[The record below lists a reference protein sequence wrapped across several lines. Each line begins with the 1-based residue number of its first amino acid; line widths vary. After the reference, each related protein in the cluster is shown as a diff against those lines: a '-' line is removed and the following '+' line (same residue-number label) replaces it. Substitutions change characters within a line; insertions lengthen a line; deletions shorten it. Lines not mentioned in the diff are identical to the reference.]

1 MSILC
6 ALARTSFSCVVVLFL
21 LSPPVIGTA
30 KLSERQSS
38 PQTEAQSDALQT
50 LNQGVD
56 AFKNGQSK
64 DAEQYFLRAKQLDPH
79 LINARLYLATAYA
92 SEYIPGAPSEENTA
106 VGRAAADE
114 FKGVLALD
122 PQNLPAIDGLGSLLF
137 MMGGT
142 PFNPDVF
149 LEAKS
154 YFQRHTQLRP
164 NDAEP
169 YYWIGVIDW
178 TLAFRANAE
187 LRKDFNEHGGG
198 LDDADQLPWD
208 LREQYAR
215 EHGRTIE
222 EGIDALKRAI
232 SIRPDYDDAMAY
244 MNLLYRRKADIV
256 AREDEREELLKMADD
271 LIDKVKEIKDGR
283 AQTQP

>member
-122 PQNLPAIDGLGSLLF
+122 PQNLPAMDGLGSLLF

-244 MNLLYRRKADIV
+244 MNLLYRRKADIA